1 MMRFAASFAFALAVL
16 AAGCASIPEPSRV
29 ERTPSQALAAPQET
43 PLGQL
48 VDGRRGGEQARA
60 DSAFRLLD
68 TVEAA
73 YAARL
78 ALIEGASKTL
88 DLQYYAIHADSSTEI
103 LFEKLRDA
111 ARRGVRVRLLLDDFN
126 TTGRD
131 AQVLRLA
138 FAPNVQIRLFNPI
151 PGSRGSMVGRLL
163 GTLTDVGQLQQRM
176 HNKVF
181 IADNAVG
188 ITGGRNLGDVYFGQ
202 GGKSNFIDLDILAA
216 GRIVRD
222 MSASFDHYWNAE
234 LAYPVES
241 LMSAADI
248 AKFKA
253 PEAPAE
259 DKPASLGLGSAGSVM
274 PGVTKTV
281 APAAAALDLRGVT
294 LTWAPAAL
302 LADKPGKIGADDGEA
317 SAQDTVID
325 GLLQLLNGAQRDVLV
340 ISPYFVPGGRMLEL
354 FGQLRQ
360 RGVRIRVL
368 TNSLASN
375 DAPAAHAGYS
385 RYRPALLRMGVELY
399 EMRSTQNGA
408 EVGLSG
414 SSGTGGLA
422 LGGSAGGGSGSGGTT
437 GSKFDGGSDG
447 SPRASLHSKAVVI
460 DGVLLVVGS
469 MNLDLRSQLQNTEV
483 ALLIRSRALAAQA
496 TQQVEKTFAGGAYRV
511 ETREGGG
518 LVWRAPPN
526 AGFADAA
533 SEPDASTK
541 LKMLVNIIGPFA
553 PDEML

>member
-1 MMRFAASFAFALAVL
+1 MKRLALAFAFALL
-16 AAGCASIPEPSRV
+16 AAGCASIPEPSKV
-29 ERTPSQALAAPQET
+29 QRTPSEALAAPQET

-48 VDGRRGGEQARA
+48 FDGRRAQVQARA

-138 FAPNVQIRLFNPI
+138 FQPNVQIRLFNPI

-222 MSASFDHYWNAE
+222 LSASFDHYWNAD

-248 AKFKA
+248 AKFKS
-253 PEAPAE
+253 PDAPA
-259 DKPASLGLGSAGSVM
+259 DGKAPALGLGSAGSVM

-281 APAAAALDLRGVT
+281 APASASLDLRGVS
-294 LTWAPAAL
+294 LTWAPAVL
-302 LADKPGKIGADDGEA
+302 MVDKPGKIGADDGEA
-317 SAQDTVID
+317 NAQDTVID
-325 GLLQLLNGAQRDVLV
+325 GLLQLLNTAQRDVLV
-340 ISPYFVPGGRMLEL
+340 ISPYFVPGTRMMEL

-360 RGVRIRVL
+360 RGVRVRVL

-375 DAPAAHAGYS
+375 DAPAAHAGYA

-399 EMRSTQNGA
+399 EMRSTQDSA
-408 EVGLSG
+408 EVGLAG

-422 LGGSAGGGSGSGGTT
+422 LGGSAGGGGGSGSGGAT
-437 GSKFDGGSDG
+437 GSKIDGGPDG
-447 SPRASLHSKAVVI
+447 TPRASLHSKAVVI
-460 DGVLLVVGS
+460 DGVLLIVGS

-483 ALLIRSRALAAQA
+483 ALLIRSRTLSAQA
-496 TQQVEKTFAGGAYRV
+496 TQQVERTFATGAYRV
-511 ETREGGG
+511 ELREGGG

-526 AGFADAA
+526 AGFADAT
-533 SEPDASTK
+533 SEPDATTK